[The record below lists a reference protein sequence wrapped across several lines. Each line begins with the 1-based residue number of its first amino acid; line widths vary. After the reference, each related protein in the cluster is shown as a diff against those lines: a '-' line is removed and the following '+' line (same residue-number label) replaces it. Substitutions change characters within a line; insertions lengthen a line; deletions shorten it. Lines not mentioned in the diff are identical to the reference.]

1 MARRRERGTMAEMMS
16 AAESS
21 PARAPI
27 RRLPPGIHDG
37 QLITA
42 DGTAHQLV
50 SSSIEPAEAM
60 RLVKDGAAVAF
71 DECACGGTCGFIW
84 ASSDERV
91 SLAQNPP
98 VLRSRKGLAGVLSL
112 WQSEAGQ
119 RIVLAQGPVTWA

>member
-1 MARRRERGTMAEMMS
+1 VPRRKERSTMAEMMA

-42 DGTAHQLV
+42 DGTVHQLV
-50 SSSIEPAEAM
+50 SPSIEPAEAM
-60 RLVKDGAAVAF
+60 RLVKEGAAVAF

-84 ASSDERV
+84 ASHDERL
-91 SLAQNPP
+91 SLAQKPP
-98 VLRSRKGLAGVLSL
+98 VLRSHKGLDGMLSL

-119 RIVLAQGPVTWA
+119 RIVLAQGPLTWA

>member
-1 MARRRERGTMAEMMS
+1 MAEMIS
-16 AAESS
+16 AAESTPGPTPS
-21 PARAPI
+21 K
-27 RRLPPGIHDG
+27 RLPPGIHDG
-37 QLITA
+37 QLIA
-42 DGTAHQLV
+42 AGGTAYQLV

-60 RLVKDGAAVAF
+60 RWVQEGAAVAF

-98 VLRSRKGLAGVLSL
+98 VLRSHKGLEGVLSL

>member
-1 MARRRERGTMAEMMS
+1 MAEMIS

-21 PARAPI
+21 PSPAPS

-37 QLITA
+37 QLIAA
-42 DGTAHQLV
+42 DGTAYQLI
-50 SSSIEPAEAM
+50 SPTLDPAEAA
-60 RLVKDGAAVAF
+60 RLVKERAAVAF

-98 VLRSRKGLAGVLSL
+98 VLGSHKGLDGVLSL
-112 WQSEAGQ
+112 WESDGGQ
-119 RIVLAQGPVTWA
+119 RIVLTQGPLTWP